1 MTRHKVI
8 LAFGSNTADRR
19 MKVSQAL
26 QFCSCHIDIE
36 KTSPAVETEPVGLE
50 SPMFVN
56 QTARGATTLSLDEL
70 TAFTKY
76 VEESLG
82 RKRPTL
88 SNEIHIDID
97 IMLYDGKK
105 LHENDWQK
113 NYITTLIKHL

>member
-1 MTRHKVI
+1 
-8 LAFGSNTADRR
+8 
-19 MKVSQAL
+19 
-26 QFCSCHIDIE
+26 
-36 KTSPAVETEPVGLE
+36 
-50 SPMFVN
+50 MFVN
-56 QTARGATTLSLDEL
+56 QMARGATTLSLDEL